1 MKWLDLRFKPAQV
14 QNLEYEHKEAKR
26 QVNDTG
32 NNDLQKEFLDR
43 RAGDDG

>member
-1 MKWLDLRFKPAQV
+1 MRNLFGMMLRAFEV

-32 NNDLQKEFLDR
+32 ENDLQKECLGWSR
-43 RAGDDG
+43 